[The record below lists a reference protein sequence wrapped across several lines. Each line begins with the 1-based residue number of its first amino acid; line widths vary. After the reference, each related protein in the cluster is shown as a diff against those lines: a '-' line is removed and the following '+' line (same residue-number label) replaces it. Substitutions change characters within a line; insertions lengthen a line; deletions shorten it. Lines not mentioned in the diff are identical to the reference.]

1 MNQTITKRWRPSPL
15 VVVLATATFT
25 LTTLLGIG
33 WLNARRYRVNARV
46 EIAAPVLANAAVKT
60 TAKPTQL
67 ALPNGEVER
76 MAVRVREVAGLV
88 YGLTLLA
95 VTEQM
100 QDRRVGNVS
109 TLLQLLAQRN
119 LLPPGMQPQP
129 NAGALT
135 TERATLYVRY
145 RPQPFG
151 LEVVSVGGEA
161 LDGPAVIARLT
172 ADGGEQTGALLL
184 IAKQNAGVALP
195 APFASLDQVVALG
208 WQIEL
213 LRERASTPNES
224 DQLRQWAKQYAS
236 ASP

>member
-1 MNQTITKRWRPSPL
+1 
-15 VVVLATATFT
+15 
-25 LTTLLGIG
+25 
-33 WLNARRYRVNARV
+33 
-46 EIAAPVLANAAVKT
+46 
-60 TAKPTQL
+60 
-67 ALPNGEVER
+67 
-76 MAVRVREVAGLV
+76 MAVRVREVAGLI

-100 QDRRVGNVS
+100 QNRRVGNVP

-129 NAGALT
+129 KAGALT

-151 LEVVSVGGEA
+151 LEVVSVGNEA

-172 ADGGEQTGALLL
+172 ASGGEQTGALLL

-208 WQIEL
+208 WQIEP